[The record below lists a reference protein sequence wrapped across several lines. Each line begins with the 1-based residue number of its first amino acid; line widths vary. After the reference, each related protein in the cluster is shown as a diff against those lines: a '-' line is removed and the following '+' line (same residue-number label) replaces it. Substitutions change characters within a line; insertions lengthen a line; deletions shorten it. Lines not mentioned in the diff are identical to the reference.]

1 MVLNYKLIL
10 LCSVPLLIQFSSH
23 AASPAHPY
31 INIVTENWKPYNY
44 TDTDGSIKGDS
55 TEKVR
60 KILIHAG

>member
-1 MVLNYKLIL
+1 MKTGNLSNAMCIFFEQIDL
-10 LCSVPLLIQFSSH
+10 
-23 AASPAHPY
+23 ATA
-31 INIVTENWKPYNY
+31 TNY